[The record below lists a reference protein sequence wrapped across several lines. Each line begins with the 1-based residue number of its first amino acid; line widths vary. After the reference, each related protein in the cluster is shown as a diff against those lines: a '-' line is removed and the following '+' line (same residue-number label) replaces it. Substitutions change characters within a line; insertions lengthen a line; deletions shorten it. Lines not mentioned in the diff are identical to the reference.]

1 MDEQTAAADSDNM
14 QLILQLMQQL
24 QIDGIEPTELLSY
37 LAIEAYEEY
46 TRKGQ
51 LVSIN
56 HAVKMAEY
64 AVQST
69 PKESSSLPGL
79 LNNFGVMLGA
89 RYERKGEMADLEEAI
104 RAAQKAVNST
114 PEDHPDRAG
123 RLNNLGTKLERRY
136 GRTGEMADLEEAIRA
151 A

>member
-24 QIDGIEPTELLSY
+24 QIDGIEPADLLGY
-37 LAIEAYEEY
+37 MAIEAYEEY

-56 HAVKMAEY
+56 HAI
-64 AVQST
+64 QS
-69 PKESSSLPGL
+69 
-79 LNNFGVMLGA
+79 
-89 RYERKGEMADLEEAI
+89 
-104 RAAQKAVNST
+104 AQNAVNTT
-114 PEDHPDRAG
+114 PEDSPDRAG
-123 RLNNLGTKLERRY
+123 RLNNLGTKFGSRY

-151 A
+151 AQKAVDSTPEDHPDRAGRLNNLGNNLGRRYERDGKSAE